1 MSIRGTTFAWIT
13 FLDNF
18 PSSNG
23 GDFDLYEIITKANV
37 LQSLESRQ
45 TRQIQWRRK
54 SKSDSN
60 LLPRSYSVNDV
71 WNSTSASTLGRCVA
85 MDENTDKKVSGWF
98 MMMKA
103 YHSVTSTCNNSGS
116 PIGSCPKFKSAMIC
130 AHSLAVVEQEMCLP
144 EFLVRVGKKR
154 NEPDSYHL
162 VQETT
167 YHLKICRE

>member
-18 PSSNG
+18 PSSSG
-23 GDFDLYEIITKANV
+23 GDFDLYEIITKTNV

-45 TRQIQWRRK
+45 TRQKQWRRK

-71 WNSTSASTLGRCVA
+71 WNSTSVSTLVRCVA
-85 MDENTDKKVSGWF
+85 TDENTDKKVSGWF

-154 NEPDSYHL
+154 NEPDSYL